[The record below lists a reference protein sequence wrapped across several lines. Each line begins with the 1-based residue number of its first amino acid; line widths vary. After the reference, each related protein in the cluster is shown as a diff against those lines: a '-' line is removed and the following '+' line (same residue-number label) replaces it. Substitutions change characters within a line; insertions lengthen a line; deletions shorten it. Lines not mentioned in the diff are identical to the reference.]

1 MSDKNGQP
9 QASPELVQTSRAR
22 LETYIREVQDGTGFW
37 SYKRGQGPSAE
48 ATAWCTLAMAL
59 NEREAEK
66 GAAAK
71 GAAFM
76 VASQDRK
83 NGGWSTAPDTGFT
96 DWATGPCLLSL
107 RCLDKR
113 GLGDRTV
120 RRAVD
125 RGLLYLAD
133 SRVEFFP
140 VVARLLMLIGGGR
153 KDLEYARGWPWDPDC
168 YHWVEPTS
176 YHLMALKI
184 PGLPPADLYIKIVRF
199 ANQFLLEN
207 ACVQGGWNHGNHISL
222 GAELPPYRLTTAEAL
237 LALQEIP
244 DHPKVVR
251 AITVLQSYEDE
262 DSSPLSLAL
271 SCLALDAYGKPR
283 EKELSYLLDRQKD
296 DGSFSINN
304 MVNGLVLLAL
314 SGENPLKM
322 SNSHETT

>member
-1 MSDKNGQP
+1 
-9 QASPELVQTSRAR
+9 
-22 LETYIREVQDGTGFW
+22 
-37 SYKRGQGPSAE
+37 
-48 ATAWCTLAMAL
+48 MAL
-59 NEREAEK
+59 SDTEAERA
-66 GAAAK
+66 AAAK
-71 GAAFM
+71 GAAFT
-76 VASQDRK
+76 VASQDQK

-107 RCLDKR
+107 RCLEKK
-113 GLGDRTV
+113 GLGDKDL
-120 RRAVD
+120 RRAIE
-125 RGLLYLAD
+125 RGLLCLAD

-140 VVARLLMLIGGGR
+140 VVARLLMLMGGGR

-184 PGLPPADLYIKIVRF
+184 PGLPRADLYIKVVQF

-244 DHPKVVR
+244 DHPAVVR
-251 AITVLQSYEDE
+251 AIAVLQSYKDE
-262 DSSPLSLAL
+262 DSSPLSLAV
-271 SCLALDAYGKPR
+271 SCLALDVYGKQR
-283 EKELSYLLDRQKD
+283 EKELSYLLERQKS
-296 DGSFSINN
+296 DGSFSTNN

-314 SGENPLKM
+314 SSENPLKM